1 MNQKIYNWNTCQYLR
16 NIFELILLI
25 GTHIMY
31 KKKVLFKYELAT
43 YTKYIS
49 ISHDIGT

>member
-1 MNQKIYNWNTCQYLR
+1 
-16 NIFELILLI
+16 
-25 GTHIMY
+25 MY
-31 KKKVLFKYELAT
+31 KKKKTVLFKYELAT